1 MMNDKR
7 RGKRRKVSYLTLN
20 KITHL
25 DYNKDIAILRRFL
38 TERGKILPRRVTGN
52 TASQQ
57 RMLTRAVQQART
69 MALLP
74 YVGVIEQEREHRGGG
89 DRDRGRS
96 RDR

>member
-1 MMNDKR
+1 MAFDKR

-20 KITHL
+20 KITQV
-25 DYNKDIAILRRFL
+25 DYKDITILKRFL

-57 RMLTRAVQQART
+57 RMIASAIQQARA

-74 YVGVIEQEREHRGGG
+74 FVGVIESEREPRERRHG
-89 DRDRGRS
+89 
-96 RDR
+96 